1 MTATERPRPD
11 LLDKAGMEGEN
22 VVARQRHREIPF
34 LITIAFLGS
43 FLAIRALVLIAGS
56 AETEFAAVAK
66 LGGRPDVRF
75 SIGRNIILFGYHL
88 HHFYFGVLLIG
99 LAGWAAIVDLAWL
112 SRRQLALVYG
122 VGLGLFMDEIGLLLT
137 WGDYYSSLTY
147 LLSLLLVSLF
157 LNVVFFPDFWRVMR
171 RSLIETATPSRMMNA
186 VSGTHS
192 VIKVVDVMST
202 RVGRT
207 ERTSLAF
214 MGVIYLVVGAL
225 ILLYPRFL
233 YYWVA
238 GAFMVH
244 GVSSLV
250 RAWQR

>member
-1 MTATERPRPD
+1 MAER
-11 LLDKAGMEGEN
+11 AGED
-22 VVARQRHREIPF
+22 VLARQRHREIPF
-34 LITIAFLGS
+34 LITIAFMGS

-75 SIGRNIILFGYHL
+75 SIGRNVILFGYHV

-99 LAGWAAIVDLAWL
+99 IAGWAAIVDLAWL
-112 SRRQLALVYG
+112 SRRQLALLYG

-147 LLSLLLVSLF
+147 LLSLLLVGLF
-157 LNVVFFPDFWRVMR
+157 LTVVFFPDFWRVMR
-171 RSLIETATPSRMMNA
+171 RPLIETSTPSGMRNA
-186 VSGTHS
+186 VFGSNTF
-192 VIKVVDVMST
+192 IKAVDTMST
-202 RVGRT
+202 LIGWT
-207 ERTSLAF
+207 ERTSLVF
-214 MGVIYLVVGAL
+214 MGVIYLAVAAL

-238 GAFMVH
+238 GAFVLH